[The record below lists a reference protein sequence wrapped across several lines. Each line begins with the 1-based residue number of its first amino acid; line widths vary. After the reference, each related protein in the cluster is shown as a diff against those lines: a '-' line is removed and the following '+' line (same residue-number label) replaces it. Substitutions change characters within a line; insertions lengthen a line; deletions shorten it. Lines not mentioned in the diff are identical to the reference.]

1 MTYPTSHHA
10 PRKRA
15 SVVSRALRLGAPLCA
30 LLGTATAAS
39 IASAQPTS
47 NDSAVAEALFRDARA
62 LFDAGHVA
70 EACLKLE
77 ESQRLDPRGGTLY
90 ALALCHQRAGK
101 TASAW
106 AELTQVVVQSRR
118 DGKADREQAAR
129 DLLAELEPA
138 LSRVTIIVSPAV
150 ASTPGLELKR
160 GDVVLGRG
168 VWGSTVPLD
177 PGTYV
182 FTASAPG
189 KQPWST
195 RVTLLPNA
203 DKKTVEIPALADT
216 PQAAARTP
224 LPPASAPAASP
235 AAAAEPPA
243 RSHTTAYVV
252 GGVGAVAMLVGGY
265 FGYRSW
271 SEQRAARDVCPESTC
286 TDADGVSHNEKARS
300 AYPLA
305 VAFTGI
311 GLVGLGIGTYLF
323 VSGDRT
329 TTGRARLAPD
339 VALGAGGGRVTL
351 GGTW

>member
-1 MTYPTSHHA
+1 MTYSVTHARTPASVASRA
-10 PRKRA
+10 PRL
-15 SVVSRALRLGAPLCA
+15 VALRV
-30 LLGTATAAS
+30 LLVAATATSA
-39 IASAQPTS
+39 ASAQPTS

-62 LFDAGHVA
+62 LFDGGRVA

-106 AELTQVVVQSRR
+106 AELTQVVIQSKR

-129 DLLAELEPA
+129 DLLAELEPT
-138 LSRVTIIVSPAV
+138 LSRVTVVVPPAV

-168 VWGSTVPLD
+168 VWGSAVPLD
-177 PGTYV
+177 PGTYT
-182 FTASAPG
+182 FAASAPG

-203 DKKTVEIPALADT
+203 DKKTVEIPPLADA
-216 PQAAARTP
+216 PRAAATTP
-224 LPPASAPAASP
+224 LPPASAPPTSPSAAT
-235 AAAAEPPA
+235 EPPA

-271 SEQRAARDVCPESTC
+271 SEQRAARDLCPESTC
-286 TDADGVSHNEKARS
+286 TDADGVNHNEKARS
-300 AYPLA
+300 AYPFA
-305 VAFTGI
+305 VAFTGV
-311 GLVGLGIGTYLF
+311 GLVGLGVGTYLF
-323 VSGDRT
+323 VRGDRA

-339 VALGAGGGRVTL
+339 LALGAGGGRVTL